1 MSKTRPHRDVDA
13 IPDLPVAAPA
23 AEVVSR
29 VRDPLLGNS
38 CLPRSLRTHRR
49 KRVSN
54 GSGHRFQI
62 RWIWP
67 DQDASGTELDRRE
80 RARPAPCGT
89 IPDATLGE
97 GPHRPLLTPADDQ
110 WRDVVLR
117 ATRVE
122 DIEDKAYR
130 QSLFIEPRLSAKA
143 ALVIRAP
150 DHALYVNFYRGV
162 DRPPFTPEELDAIRR
177 SGDVLVAMIE
187 RHFALTNDEAAGDLN
202 AVQRLIAEAAQ
213 ERGATLSTRE
223 ASACAHIVL
232 GYSIKGIGLILG
244 VSSHSV
250 VSYRRRAFAKLGIGT
265 QKELF
270 SLVLRKRWLLGL

>member
-23 AEVVSR
+23 AESSVASAI
-29 VRDPLLGNS
+29 
-38 CLPRSLRTHRR
+38 RSLGTPAFPEAFARIGGKEFQTDQVIVF
-49 KRVSN
+49 KSD
-54 GSGHRFQI
+54 GSGRIKTLLAQNSI
-62 RWIWP
+62 EG
-67 DQDASGTELDRRE
+67 SE
-80 RARPAPCGT
+80 RAQRLAEQYRT
-89 IPDATLGE
+89 RHWAKD
-97 GPHRPLLTPADDQ
+97 PHRPLLTPADDQ

-122 DIEDKAYR
+122 NIEDKAYR

-187 RHFALTNDEAAGDLN
+187 RHFALTNDEAACDLT
-202 AVQRLIAEAAQ
+202 AVQRLIAEAAR

-223 ASACAHIVL
+223 ASVCAHIVL
-232 GYSIKGIGLILG
+232 GYSIEGIGLILG
-244 VSSHSV
+244 LSSHSV